1 MWSCSRSQGQP
12 VGDRSR
18 AITSSRSLIAARFF
32 IRTGEGVLEYWSGG
46 VLEYWELTI
55 QRPSLQYS
63 NTPLFHYSPSRSQ
76 HYEVIPMHHF
86 HMVELAGFD
95 LGGAKAGDASGK
107 FGAVQ
112 IADPH
117 HVPGGKLPVAPRDAG
132 RQQALP
138 AFAQG
143 LLGARVHEQRALG
156 MVEERNPSLA
166 ALQAGWTR
174 HEQGAFFL
182 AGHHAG
188 QHALLAPRGND
199 ERDAG
204 PDGDLGG
211 LNLRGH
217 SAHSGGAVGS
227 ARRLLQRLVHSLD
240 RGDSAGIGLSEVLQ
254 HAIDRASGRGA
265 GANGGWN

>member
-12 VGDRSR
+12 VGERSR
-18 AITSSRSLIAARFF
+18 AITSSKSLIAARFF
-32 IRTGEGVLEYWSGG
+32 IRARECWSGG

-76 HYEVIPMHHF
+76 HYEIIAMHDF
-86 HMVELAGFD
+86 HVVELPGLD

-156 MVEERNPSLA
+156 MVEESNPSL
-166 ALQAGWTR
+166 
-174 HEQGAFFL
+174 
-182 AGHHAG
+182 
-188 QHALLAPRGND
+188 D
-199 ERDAG
+199 
-204 PDGDLGG
+204 
-211 LNLRGH
+211 
-217 SAHSGGAVGS
+217 
-227 ARRLLQRLVHSLD
+227 
-240 RGDSAGIGLSEVLQ
+240 
-254 HAIDRASGRGA
+254 
-265 GANGGWN
+265 